1 MIAAGMRRARVPE
14 TVVYKVNRARNIGL
28 QRAFYQ
34 LTRSRPKLARRIVLG
49 AVKKQLGPDID
60 MRHFTPSYNPWDQRL
75 CVVPNG
81 DLFKVLR
88 KGTASVVT
96 DQIESFTEHGIKVMS
111 GEEIPADV
119 IVTATGLDMQ
129 IMGGVEVTV
138 DGEPVVPRDRV
149 VYKGVMLEGVP
160 NAIVVLGY
168 TNASWTLK
176 ADLVAEYF
184 CRVIKH
190 MDDKGYT
197 TVVAVAGDD
206 DRTDESV
213 MGTALTSGY
222 IQRGNAVM
230 PRQGRRR
237 PWKVLNDYVRDAPVL
252 RHGQLEDG
260 VLQFGRAGARKAQTA
275 KRAAAKS

>member
-1 MIAAGMRRARVPE
+1 
-14 TVVYKVNRARNIGL
+14 
-28 QRAFYQ
+28 
-34 LTRSRPKLARRIVLG
+34 
-49 AVKKQLGPDID
+49 
-60 MRHFTPSYNPWDQRL
+60 
-75 CVVPNG
+75 
-81 DLFKVLR
+81 
-88 KGTASVVT
+88 
-96 DQIESFTEHGIKVMS
+96 
-111 GEEIPADV
+111 
-119 IVTATGLDMQ
+119 MQ

-176 ADLVAEYF
+176 ADIVAEYF

-190 MDDKGYT
+190 MDAKRYT

-213 MGTALTSGY
+213 MGAALTSGY

-230 PRQGRRR
+230 PRQGKHK

-252 RHGQLEDG
+252 RRGALEDG
-260 VLQFGRAGARKAQTA
+260 VLQFSRAGARRKTA
-275 KRAAAKS
+275 KKAAAKR